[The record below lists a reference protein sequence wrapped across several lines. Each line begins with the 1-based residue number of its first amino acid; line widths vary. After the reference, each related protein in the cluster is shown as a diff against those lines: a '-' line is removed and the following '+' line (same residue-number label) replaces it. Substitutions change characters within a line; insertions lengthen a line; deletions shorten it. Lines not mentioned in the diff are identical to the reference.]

1 MVQISDAQMLAWLST
16 FLAPLF
22 RVLGLFISAP
32 VLSNRA
38 FPMRARTALALMITL
53 CLVPDVTVPAGW
65 SIGSSNG
72 IFVLVVEL
80 VVGLSLGLVARLVFA
95 AFEFAGE
102 VIGLQIG
109 LSFAAFFDPT
119 IGAANP
125 MTRII
130 HTLALLA
137 FVVLNGPQMLIA
149 AVAHSY
155 SVIPV
160 MGDGLTTAKAWNIIE
175 AGSGIF
181 STGLAIAM
189 PFVALLLII
198 NVVLGV
204 VSRIA
209 PQMNVF
215 AVGFPITI
223 GAGLVLVAV
232 GIPLIE
238 APLARLTE
246 TMLGTLLR

>member
-1 MVQISDAQMLAWLST
+1 
-16 FLAPLF
+16 
-22 RVLGLFISAP
+22 
-32 VLSNRA
+32 
-38 FPMRARTALALMITL
+38 
-53 CLVPDVTVPAGW
+53 
-65 SIGSSNG
+65 
-72 IFVLVVEL
+72 
-80 VVGLSLGLVARLVFA
+80 
-95 AFEFAGE
+95 
-102 VIGLQIG
+102 
-109 LSFAAFFDPT
+109 
-119 IGAANP
+119 
-125 MTRII
+125 
-130 HTLALLA
+130 
-137 FVVLNGPQMLIA
+137 
-149 AVAHSY
+149 
-155 SVIPV
+155 
-160 MGDGLTTAKAWNIIE
+160 
-175 AGSGIF
+175 
-181 STGLAIAM
+181 M